1 MHGGPMT
8 DQQPAPTA
16 NEMSSTQSTTKGTE
30 RGPCQCPG
38 APDCRKKH
46 EHPPGECTLLQKG
59 TSCYLIKDDEKLYL
73 CGSCLYV
80 SENMNRRERDAIK
93 RETKSRT
100 GGDEATE
107 ASDTQYLFQNQDGDR
122 QDVSAEWQVILYEC
136 STPRV
141 KGFTEAKIL
150 QVYCYVCCY
159 LSECQGRKYYVFFR
173 NLKNYMKNKVQDIGD
188 KLLQYYVDDER
199 SRDFEGREPASPD
212 KSEEEPDR
220 DMEDTRSDILS
231 ISPPPVAEAKPQRT
245 LRSPRSKVVQAS
257 QDSPEPSEVIPA
269 AESKKKQKTPE
280 TPETPEKFLATEK
293 QKTKKRSET
302 TQAGPKTKKSKPA
315 TKENAEAFESYNTLQ
330 TAVAK
335 RSQEQGISVTEA
347 NKQVEEE
354 YFGDDQEEHVNEA
367 LRYWVDFSFFDVV
380 PNAGAGYCLQ
390 YSVLDN
396 LRKIVANVNFK
407 QIGYR
412 TTSIDL
418 RTPAW
423 KNAIKNKDHRFLSK
437 QMIAHVT
444 TAFVNRNPKFKQALP
459 DVMKETSNSTSA
471 VRVSLEKVK
480 QAYNGGFGINYT
492 ADSILIADMFEVDV
506 YIFRAGTDFRLLDLT
521 YRPKSILPPLPEV
534 PTADNL
540 LTLEMWLKK
549 PTSFIIHF
557 NGQHYE
563 ALIPQE

>member
-8 DQQPAPTA
+8 DQQLTPTA
-16 NEMSSTQSTTKGTE
+16 NKMSSTQYTTKGNE

-38 APDCRKKH
+38 APDCRKRH

-59 TSCYLIKDDEKLYL
+59 TSCYIIKDDEKLYL

-80 SENMNRRERDAIK
+80 SENMNRKQRDAIK
-93 RETKSRT
+93 RETKLNA
-100 GGDEATE
+100 GGDESTE
-107 ASDTQYLFQNQDGDR
+107 ATQDIHYLFQNQEGDI
-122 QDVSAEWQVILYEC
+122 QDVRAEWQVVLYE
-136 STPRV
+136 SYTPRV
-141 KGFTEAKIL
+141 KKFTEAKIIR
-150 QVYCYVCCY
+150 VYNYVCCY
-159 LSECQGRKYYVFFR
+159 LSEGQGRKYYEFFR
-173 NLKNYMKNKVQDIGD
+173 VLKNYMKLKFQDLGD

-199 SRDFEGREPASPD
+199 LLDFEGQQPASPD

-220 DMEDTRSDILS
+220 DIEDTRSDILS
-231 ISPPPVAEAKPQRT
+231 ISTPPVAEAKPQRT

-269 AESKKKQKTPE
+269 AESKKKQKAPE

-293 QKTKKRSET
+293 QKTNKRSET

-315 TKENAEAFESYNTLQ
+315 TKENAKAFESYNALQ
-330 TAVAK
+330 PAVTK

-347 NKQVEEE
+347 NQQVEQE

-367 LRYWVDFSFFDVV
+367 LRYWVDLSFFDVV

-396 LRKIVANVNFK
+396 LRQIVANVNFK
-407 QIGYR
+407 QIGCR
-412 TTSIDL
+412 TNSIDL

-437 QMIAHVT
+437 QMVAHVT
-444 TAFVNRNPKFKQALP
+444 LAFVNRNPKFKQALP
-459 DVMKETSNSTSA
+459 STMVDNRTSNS
-471 VRVSLEKVK
+471 RVSLEKVK

-506 YIFRAGTDFRLLDLT
+506 YIFQAGTDFRLLDLT
-521 YRPKSILPPLPEV
+521 YRPRSTLPALPDV

-540 LTLEMWLKK
+540 HTLEIWLKK

-563 ALIPQE
+563 ALIPRE